1 MNRMLMIALL
11 GVMGCGGG
19 RGEPAKSADDTPAA
33 AEPAGGTAALPEAK
47 TKESEAAA
55 TQPQQDTGDAE
66 PAGTGPAAAETDKDA
81 PVDPPAVVEAPS
93 PPSAPLA
100 ATQTESV
107 LRITVVTDKGEV
119 IPGVIVTV
127 ENSKGQKYISQ
138 ESDANGLVELLV
150 PKGDT
155 YTARF
160 VSLSENEVVKQ
171 IPMPNKPFITA
182 EFKLIHTPPWE
193 KSFVLNGVVFDTDK
207 WDLKPESYPNLE
219 NLLEYMTLKK
229 TARIRLEGHTDNVGN
244 DAANQVLSRH
254 RAEAVRQYLINKG
267 IAASRMEAK
276 GFGESKPVA
285 SNDTEEGR
293 QTNRRTVVTI
303 LSR

>member
-1 MNRMLMIALL
+1 MLMIALL
-11 GVMGCGGG
+11 MSTGCGGE
-19 RGEPAKSADDTPAA
+19 RVEPTTPADDQAVAATPSEPETRPLEKDSATEPQQEQAASADTEALSQEDGSAA
-33 AEPAGGTAALPEAK
+33 TEPPSQAEALP
-47 TKESEAAA
+47 
-55 TQPQQDTGDAE
+55 
-66 PAGTGPAAAETDKDA
+66 
-81 PVDPPAVVEAPS
+81 PS
-93 PPSAPLA
+93 VPLA
-100 ATQTESV
+100 ATETESV

-127 ENSKGQKYISQ
+127 ENSKGQKFISS
-138 ESDANGLVELLV
+138 ESDANGRVELKV

-160 VSLSENEVVKQ
+160 VSLSENEVVKH

-182 EFKLIHTPPWE
+182 EFKLIHTPPSE
-193 KSFVLNGVVFDTDK
+193 KSFVLKGVVFDTNK
-207 WDLKPESYPNLE
+207 WDLLPESYPNLE

-229 TARIRLEGHTDNVGN
+229 TARIRLEGHTDNVG
-244 DAANQVLSRH
+244 DAGANQVLSQH
-254 RAEAVRQYLINKG
+254 RAEAVRQYLIKKG
-267 IAASRMEAK
+267 IPASRMEAT
-276 GFGESKPVA
+276 GYGESRPVA